1 LPRPG
6 RVLGRALGF
15 VGRIMLKV
23 GVTRRLVWVAAGIAA
38 AVILVLALFAVAL
51 LGW

>member
-1 LPRPG
+1 
-6 RVLGRALGF
+6 
-15 VGRIMLKV
+15 MLKV